1 MCLLNCLPLAAFS
14 RRCAASAAT
23 RPASAAST
31 ASAAAATRPQ
41 KIWQPASFSLVLKNV
56 IEHVVVDEGR
66 MFCKYEHSCVL
77 KKILL

>member
-1 MCLLNCLPLAAFS
+1 MSAQLPITSQHLHGAVLLLLLRDLRVLP
-14 RRCAASAAT
+14 
-23 RPASAAST
+23 
-31 ASAAAATRPQ
+31 AAAATTRSR